1 MNLTKDVKCLLT
13 AAGIT
18 DPIFRSYLPDGDDVP
33 DDVVVLYEYAGLPS
47 NSLDSRFFG
56 YSLQVV
62 TRSRS
67 FDAGLERANSI
78 SNILKDIGNSQ
89 IGREPVAVNHT
100 LYFRFAAL
108 QTPFKLKEDEQRRI
122 YFTQNFRVY
131 ARTILKEE

>member
-1 MNLTKDVKCLLT
+1 MNLTKDVKDILIAT
-13 AAGIT
+13 GIT

-33 DDVVVLYEYAGLPS
+33 DEVIVLYEYAGLPP
-47 NSLDSRFFG
+47 NSMDSRFAG

-67 FDAGLERANSI
+67 FDEGVERANAI
-78 SNILKDIGNSQ
+78 SNILKDIGNIQ
-89 IGREPVAVNHT
+89 IGREPVTVNHT

-131 ARTILKEE
+131 ARTISKEE